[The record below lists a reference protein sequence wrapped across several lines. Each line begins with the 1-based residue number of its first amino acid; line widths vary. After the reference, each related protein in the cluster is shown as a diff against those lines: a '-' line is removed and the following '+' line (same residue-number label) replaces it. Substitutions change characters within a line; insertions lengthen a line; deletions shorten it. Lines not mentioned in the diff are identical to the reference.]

1 MLPDA
6 DGRRLPSERTQ
17 DFFELTATELRTV
30 AAPEQPISISEIPD
44 LAGFGRDLEID
55 PGSNSQVTI
64 RIRIELT
71 IPRSGLIDP
80 GSIRDATILVG
91 ISDSGLFSDGPA
103 AQVVAETE
111 AAAQV
116 AATEATAQVAETEA
130 ASAHV
135 AAT

>member
-6 DGRRLPSERTQ
+6 DGRRLPSERA

-91 ISDSGLFSDGPA
+91 ISDSGLFSDGPEIKA
-103 AQVVAETE
+103 AP
-111 AAAQV
+111 
-116 AATEATAQVAETEA
+116 
-130 ASAHV
+130 ASP
-135 AAT
+135 